1 MPTEATLAVRGLTEL
16 QRAFKVA
23 APAAQRELRT
33 ALRAVAEPIRQDA
46 EELARANITRIGR
59 PWSQMR
65 TGVTQKVVYVA
76 PKQRGV
82 KSRTDRR
89 FRRSNFFDLLMGRSL
104 EPALQRN
111 EARVEA
117 AVQVVFDTVGKTWEA
132 V

>member
-1 MPTEATLAVRGLTEL
+1 MVNDATIEVRGLTDL

-23 APAAQRELRT
+23 APMAQRELRK
-33 ALRAVAEPIRQDA
+33 ALRQVAEPVKRDA
-46 EELARANITRIGR
+46 EQLARANISRIGQ

-65 TGVTQKVVYVA
+65 VGITQKVVYVA

-89 FRRSNFFDLLMGRSL
+89 FRRPNLFELLMGRSL
-104 EPALQRN
+104 EPALQQN

-117 AVQVVFDTVGKTWEA
+117 SVQVALDTVGRAWES

>member
-1 MPTEATLAVRGLTEL
+1 MPTDATIAVRGLTEL

-23 APAAQRELRT
+23 APEAQRELRK
-33 ALRAVAEPIRQDA
+33 ALRLVAEPVKNDA
-46 EELARANITRIGR
+46 EQLARSNISRIGV

-65 TGVTQKVVYVA
+65 VGVTQKVVYVA

-89 FRRSNFFDLLMGRSL
+89 FRRPNFFDLLMGRSL
-104 EPALQRN
+104 EPALERN

-117 AVQVVFDTVGKTWEA
+117 AVQVALDTVGRKWEA